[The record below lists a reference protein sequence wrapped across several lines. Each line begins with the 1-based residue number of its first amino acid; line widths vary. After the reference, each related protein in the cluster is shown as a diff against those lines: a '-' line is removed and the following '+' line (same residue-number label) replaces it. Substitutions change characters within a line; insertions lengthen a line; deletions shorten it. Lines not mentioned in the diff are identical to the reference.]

1 MNAEFAE
8 RGALQLAI
16 GRMIFDPLRVAAK
29 TVALMQHRHVAVGKP
44 RAFVEMTAGE
54 RAQAVEMRLDVAEQR
69 IGQMNAKQIRQR
81 RIGAVEIHSGCI
93 RRQQSRLLGGSRHIV
108 VFARLVHLQLLF
120 VPPRV
125 LDDIDHV
132 RIKQAAKITSE
143 ENPMAGSYRIIG
155 AEMSPYS
162 VKVRSYFRYKAIP
175 HQWILRNAASQA
187 EYEKYAKIPI
197 IPLVVTPEGVGIQD
211 STPIID
217 AMETLYPEPSI
228 HPDDAVT
235 NFISALIEEFG
246 DEWGNKWMFHYRWAR
261 DVDQISAAGRIAR
274 MRGPKASE
282 QEHAGFAGKIRA
294 RMVDRVWFVGSNAVT
309 APQIEAG
316 FLAMLELLDSHLAGR
331 PYLFG
336 GRPAFGDFGLWGQIY
351 EMWTDPT
358 AGAII
363 GGGAPHVLDWVHRML
378 WPKAEGKFEA
388 WPTLAPTLMPILT
401 KQVGSQFMPWTC
413 ANEKA
418 LAESQEEFSV
428 TLGDNIWTQKPQ
440 KYHARSLGML
450 RAKYAAV
457 ADKAALDP
465 VLEGAG
471 CLAGLRG

>member
-1 MNAEFAE
+1 
-8 RGALQLAI
+8 
-16 GRMIFDPLRVAAK
+16 
-29 TVALMQHRHVAVGKP
+29 
-44 RAFVEMTAGE
+44 
-54 RAQAVEMRLDVAEQR
+54 
-69 IGQMNAKQIRQR
+69 
-81 RIGAVEIHSGCI
+81 
-93 RRQQSRLLGGSRHIV
+93 
-108 VFARLVHLQLLF
+108 
-120 VPPRV
+120 
-125 LDDIDHV
+125 
-132 RIKQAAKITSE
+132 
-143 ENPMAGSYRIIG
+143 MADGYRIIG

-187 EYEKYAKIPI
+187 EYEKLARMPI
-197 IPLVVTPEGVGIQD
+197 IPLVVTPEGAGIQD

-217 AMETLYPEPSI
+217 QMEQRYPEPSI
-228 HPDDAVT
+228 HPDDPVAR
-235 NFISALIEEFG
+235 FISALIEEFG

-261 DVDQISAAGRIAR
+261 DVDQISSAGRIAR
-274 MRGPKASE
+274 VRGPDASE
-282 QEHAGFAGKIRA
+282 EKHAAFAGQVRA

-316 FLAMLELLDSHLAGR
+316 FLDTLGLIDNHLAGR

-378 WPKAEGKFEA
+378 WPKAEGQFET
-388 WPTLAPTLMPILT
+388 WSTLAPTLMPILT
-401 KQVGSQFMPWTC
+401 RQVGAQFMLWTC

-418 LAESQEEFSV
+418 LADAREEFSV
-428 TLGDNIWTQKPQ
+428 TLGDKIWTQKPQ

-450 RAKYAAV
+450 RAKYADV
-457 ADKAALDP
+457 ADKAPLDP
-465 VLEGAG
+465 VLEAAG